1 MRMKSLRVENI
12 QKGFFVLFAVALV
25 IAIGFGVTQY
35 TVPGSYSSC
44 VVTDKDRVSTSDG
57 DSDMRVYTD
66 NCGVLSVGDNIVHG
80 VFNASDIYSGIK
92 VGSTYDF
99 KTTGF
104 RIPILSM
111 FPIIYN
117 VSEKNNTSEG

>member
-44 VVTDKDRVSTSDG
+44 VVTDKDRVTSRDG
-57 DSDMRVYTD
+57 SSDMRIYTD
-66 NCGVLSVGDNIVHG
+66 CGVLSVGDNIVHG
-80 VFNASDIYSGIK
+80 VFNAADIYSGIK

-104 RIPILSM
+104 RIPFLSV

-117 VSEKNNTSEG
+117 VSEKNSPSEG